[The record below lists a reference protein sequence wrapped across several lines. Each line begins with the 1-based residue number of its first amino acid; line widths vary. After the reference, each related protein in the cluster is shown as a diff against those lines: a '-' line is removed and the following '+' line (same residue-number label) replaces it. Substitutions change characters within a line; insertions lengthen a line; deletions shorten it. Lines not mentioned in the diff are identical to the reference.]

1 MRGQSSGPLSGD
13 VSGGLSG
20 DANGDPDAGAERKDT
35 QLDRFNLETMSGVYP
50 GTRTQVWQRI
60 RLEPLEPGVNA
71 EGSGW
76 ALIYWYDNPQAAVV
90 SFQASGA
97 PEAIRLEEVP
107 AEAIQPALDE
117 ALATRNVGAF
127 VCGRCAFWQGSA
139 RGTVDGLTL
148 GACQLRRDE
157 ELPLLL
163 SGQSTLALGCVHWQ
177 QRSEVTGE
185 AAPDATHALPP
196 LPKIA
201 EISES
206 KMKPLQRMQV
216 RFKRWLSPPQ
226 AEPDLEARLIER
238 SGVGAGTEPCPCCQG
253 RIANLGALAVE
264 SSSGDKETLS
274 VWRCRV
280 CHVLLLSDW
289 IDRWERADSLETEE
303 TIYRIAPVEA
313 AEILTLIASIAGG
326 EHPRQR
332 AERTVQR
339 DWIHAQVL
347 DRDPLSHMVKQGR

>member
-1 MRGQSSGPLSGD
+1 MANGESGSEIPRENSSDPD
-13 VSGGLSG
+13 VS
-20 DANGDPDAGAERKDT
+20 AARKDA
-35 QLDRFNLETMSGVYP
+35 QVDRFNLQTMSGVYP
-50 GTRTQVWQRI
+50 GTRTQIWQRI
-60 RLEPLEPGVNA
+60 RLLPIDEAHEDTRRA
-71 EGSGW
+71 W
-76 ALIYWYDNPQAAVV
+76 ALIYWYDDPPSAIVTLQ
-90 SFQASGA
+90 GA
-97 PEAIRLEEVP
+97 GETQPIRLVDFA
-107 AEAIQPALDE
+107 AESIQPTLDAALQS
-117 ALATRNVGAF
+117 LNLGAY
-127 VCGRCAFWQGSA
+127 VCGRCAHWRAGA
-139 RGTVDGLTL
+139 GATVDGLAL

-163 SGQSTLALGCVHWQ
+163 AGQSTLALGCVHWQ
-177 QRSEVTGE
+177 ERTLVRGKSASDSTL
-185 AAPDATHALPP
+185 ALRP

-206 KMKPLQRMQV
+206 KMKPLRRLQV
-216 RFKRWLSPPQ
+216 RFKRWISPPQ
-226 AEPDLEARLIER
+226 PAPDLEARLIER
-238 SGVGAGTEPCPCCQG
+238 SGVGAGTEACPCCQG

-264 SSSGDKETLS
+264 SNSGDKETLS

-313 AEILTLIASIAGG
+313 AEILALIATVTGG

-332 AERTVQR
+332 KERTVER